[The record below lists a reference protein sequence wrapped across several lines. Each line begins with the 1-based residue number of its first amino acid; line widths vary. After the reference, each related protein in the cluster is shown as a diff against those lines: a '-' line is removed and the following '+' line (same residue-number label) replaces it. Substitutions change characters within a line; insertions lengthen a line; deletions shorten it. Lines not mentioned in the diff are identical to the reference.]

1 MLQKHFMLRKLSEC
15 IKNPFYAKIYTSRS
29 HITKIAV
36 RFSKMA
42 SPDQIWYRESLTT
55 PIVAKGLID
64 GLPFTSEG
72 YARAKLILPS
82 RYDKPRE
89 AAAAHIYCVT
99 LFTCI
104 TNCTPNRIQEFCEKL
119 TISVQALETMKN
131 LKDIKGYA
139 RLTLDKLP
147 GIRAD
152 ILRLDDN

>member
-1 MLQKHFMLRKLSEC
+1 
-15 IKNPFYAKIYTSRS
+15 
-29 HITKIAV
+29 
-36 RFSKMA
+36 MA

-99 LFTCI
+99 SLPVLRTAL
-104 TNCTPNRIQEFCEKL
+104 L
-119 TISVQALETMKN
+119 TVSKN
-131 LKDIKGYA
+131 FAK
-139 RLTLDKLP
+139 
-147 GIRAD
+147 
-152 ILRLDDN
+152 N